1 MSLIS
6 LSLPPSLHLSHQGKQ
21 HLINQPS
28 NIGTA
33 SKGSDVKSQLANAI
47 LHGEG
52 SARERLRMRK
62 AAAQPQAAQGTH
74 HMYMVVLQTLS

>member
-1 MSLIS
+1 M
-6 LSLPPSLHLSHQGKQ
+6 QGKRYLT
-21 HLINQPS
+21 HQPS

-33 SKGSDVKSQLANAI
+33 SKGGDVKSQLASAI

-62 AAAQPQAAQGTH
+62 AQAQLQAQGN
-74 HMYMVVLQTLS
+74 